1 MNTNQTIQRPKRSRT
16 VEPSVNEH
24 PTPVAPALDEVMNA
38 ICLDA
43 QYDSLKFVLRSD
55 TGHDGE

>member
-1 MNTNQTIQRPKRSRT
+1 MSTNQTIQRPERSRT
-16 VEPSVNEH
+16 VELSVKEQPM
-24 PTPVAPALDEVMNA
+24 PTAPTLDEVVNA